1 MRTQKLMVGF
11 AIVVLALYVLAAV
24 GADWLV
30 PFDPANQQIPMR
42 LKPPGTEG
50 PGGVHW
56 FGTDAL
62 GRDILSMVLVATRP
76 ALLVSFSATAVA
88 ATVGVLLGGL
98 AGYRGGRVA
107 TALLTLTNIQL
118 SFPFFLLAITIVGIL
133 TPSTSLV
140 VLVIALG
147 TWVPFARVSYSETL
161 QIREQEYIEA
171 VRVMRGSHTRILW
184 RHVLPG
190 IMPSII
196 VLCTFEIAAAIVIE
210 AGLSF
215 VGLGV
220 PTRTP
225 TWGRMLSEGRDYM
238 HGAWWMTVIPGIA
251 IVLLALCV
259 NLVGEHLRDVAD
271 PRQRR
276 R

>member
-1 MRTQKLMVGF
+1 MRPGALLFGC
-11 AIVVLALYVLAAV
+11 AVLVLSAYVLVAI
-24 GADWLV
+24 GADLLV
-30 PFDPANQQIPMR
+30 PFEPASQHIPMR

-62 GRDILSMVLVATRP
+62 GRDILSMVLVGTRP
-76 ALLVSFSATAVA
+76 ALLVSFSAPALA
-88 ATVGVLLGGL
+88 ACVGVLAGML
-98 AGYRGGRVA
+98 AGYRGGGAA

-133 TPSTSLV
+133 SPSAVLV

-147 TWVPFARVSYSETL
+147 TWVPFARVSCAETQ

-171 VRVMRGSHTRILW
+171 VRVMRGSHARILL

-190 IMPSII
+190 ILPSII
-196 VLCTFEIAAAIVIE
+196 VLCTFEIAAAVVIE

-238 HGAWWMTVIPGIA
+238 HAAWWMTVIPGA
-251 IVLLALCV
+251 AVVLLALSV
-259 NLVGEHLRDVAD
+259 NLVGETLRDRAD
-271 PRQRR
+271 PRQQPR
-276 R
+276 

>member
-1 MRTQKLMVGF
+1 MRPGAPLFGC
-11 AIVVLALYVLAAV
+11 AVLVLSAYVLVAI
-24 GADWLV
+24 GADALV
-30 PFDPANQQIPMR
+30 PFEPASQRIPLR
-42 LKPPGTEG
+42 LKPPGTAG
-50 PGGVHW
+50 PDGVHW

-62 GRDILSMVLVATRP
+62 GRDILSMVLVGTRP
-76 ALLVSFSATAVA
+76 ALLVSFSATALA
-88 ATVGVLLGGL
+88 ACVGVLAGML
-98 AGYRGGRVA
+98 AGYRGGGAA

-133 TPSTSLV
+133 SPSAVLV

-147 TWVPFARVSYSETL
+147 TWVPFARVSYAETQ

-171 VRVMRGSHTRILW
+171 VRVMRGSHARILL

-190 IMPSII
+190 ILPSII
-196 VLCTFEIAAAIVIE
+196 VLCTFEVAAAVVIE

-238 HGAWWMTVIPGIA
+238 HAAWWMTVIPGA
-251 IVLLALCV
+251 AVVLLALSV
-259 NLVGEHLRDVAD
+259 NLVGETLRDRVD
-271 PRQRR
+271 PRQRPR
-276 R
+276 